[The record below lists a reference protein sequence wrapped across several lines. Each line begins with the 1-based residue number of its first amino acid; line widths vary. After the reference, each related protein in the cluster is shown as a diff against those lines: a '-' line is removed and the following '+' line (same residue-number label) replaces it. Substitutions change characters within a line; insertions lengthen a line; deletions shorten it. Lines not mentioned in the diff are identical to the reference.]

1 MSTTTDTFTLD
12 EITHDALTNWPLVV
26 WRLARV
32 AGLTLDDLDAALG
45 KPVALEL
52 LSGRKAAT
60 VSQFAALAHAVGRRG
75 SDVLQEAQH
84 LPIDW
89 RRVEEG
95 GQILTAVGQLDPH
108 AAAWLASQPA
118 DLPDVIGLQPVV
130 NASGRFIGERW
141 VLSVDAA
148 LEFVPPTPQFAPV
161 CPPWCTNDHTSTWEQ
176 NHHRDSGCW
185 QHGAAVSDE
194 IEVSRLQ
201 EVDDVEDMVFVHPKR
216 HDFTPEKAYE
226 FAGQLVTAVER
237 LRTPNTLGRAQEGCP
252 RWCTDHNDA
261 DPGQQFHAGREFVPI
276 APSLRLDSAKALVV
290 IPIVPVGEDVQQ
302 WAIDEGKAGGWIDV
316 CTAEPW
322 GDVFCALGVREAR
335 AFAAALVRAA
345 DQIELGAV
353 DPK

>member
-1 MSTTTDTFTLD
+1 MSTTTDTATLD
-12 EITHDALTNWPLVV
+12 EIIHDAAHNWPLIV

-52 LSGRKAAT
+52 LSGRRTAT
-60 VSQFAALAHAVGRRG
+60 ISQFAALAHAVGRRG
-75 SDVLQEAQH
+75 SDVLQEAQD

-89 RRVEEG
+89 HPVEQG

-108 AAAWLASQPA
+108 AAAWLASQSA

-141 VLSVDAA
+141 GLSVDAA
-148 LEFVPPTPQFAPV
+148 AEFVTPPAT
-161 CPPWCTNDHTSTWEQ
+161 PWCPSW
-176 NHHRDSGCW
+176 CC
-185 QHGAAVSDE
+185 QHE
-194 IEVSRLQ
+194 
-201 EVDDVEDMVFVHPKR
+201 
-216 HDFTPEKAYE
+216 
-226 FAGQLVTAVER
+226 
-237 LRTPNTLGRAQEGCP
+237 
-252 RWCTDHNDA
+252 DA

-276 APSLRLDSAKALVV
+276 APSLHLEQAKALVV